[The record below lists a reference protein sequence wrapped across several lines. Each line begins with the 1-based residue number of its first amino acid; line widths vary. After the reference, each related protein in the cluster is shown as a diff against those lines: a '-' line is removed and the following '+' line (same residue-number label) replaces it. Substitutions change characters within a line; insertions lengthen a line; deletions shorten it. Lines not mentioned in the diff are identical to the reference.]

1 VPEASIRTA
10 IKTNKTAV
18 IHSWTIKGRNLLNE
32 RVAVNDAAVFFD
44 TPVELTR

>member
-1 VPEASIRTA
+1 VPEASTRTA

-18 IHSWTIKGRNLLNE
+18 IQSWTIKEKNLLNE
-32 RVAVNDAAVFFD
+32 RAAVNDAAVPFD